1 MILSFGGGFLLDG
14 RGIMIFLFKVGDGGV
29 LMTEKKEFLA
39 IIVIASYREMSCDV
53 LMLAKAW
60 SLGNQQL
67 FDIP

>member
-1 MILSFGGGFLLDG
+1 
-14 RGIMIFLFKVGDGGV
+14 MIFLFKVGDGGV

-60 SLGNQQL
+60 SLGSQQL